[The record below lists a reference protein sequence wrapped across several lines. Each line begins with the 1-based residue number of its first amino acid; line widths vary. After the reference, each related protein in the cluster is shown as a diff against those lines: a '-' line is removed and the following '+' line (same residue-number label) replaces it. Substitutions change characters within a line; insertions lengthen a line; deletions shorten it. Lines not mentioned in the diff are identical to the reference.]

1 MSYGTNAPNGF
12 QPVKKLDG
20 SAWTGATN
28 PYQIANTYGTAL
40 FRGDPVTVDATSGC
54 LVVGVAGSACVGVFW
69 GVKYTDSTGVVKFM
83 NYWPGNPG
91 VLTGSTVEA
100 LVIDDPDTVFS
111 AQETSGTGTPGTPLA
126 LADRGLNINFLYT
139 AGSTATGTSAVSL
152 NNAVKGTDS
161 TYNCK
166 ILQLDP
172 TPGNAVGAFANWLV
186 VLNNH
191 LYKGGVTGV

>member
-28 PYQIANTYGTAL
+28 PYQIANVYATAL
-40 FRGDPVTVDATSGC
+40 FRGDPVTTLADGTLG
-54 LVVGVAGSACVGVFW
+54 VGVAGATCVGVFW

-91 VLTGSTVEA
+91 VLTGSAVEA
-100 LVIDDPDTVFS
+100 LVIDDPNTVFS
-111 AQETSGTGTPGTPLA
+111 VQETSGTGTAGTPLT

-139 AGSTATGTSAVSL
+139 AGSTATGTSAVSI
-152 NNAVKGTDS
+152 NNATEAD
-161 TYNCK
+161 TAALNCK

-172 TPGNAVGAFANWLV
+172 TPGNAIGAFANWHV

-191 LYKGGVTGV
+191 FYRGGVTGI

>member
-28 PYQIANTYGTAL
+28 PYQIANAYATAL
-40 FRGDPVTVDATSGC
+40 FRGDPVTILAADGTLG
-54 LVVGVAGSACVGVFW
+54 VGVAGATCVGVFW

-111 AQETSGTGTPGTPLA
+111 VQETNNLGAAGTPLA

-139 AGSTATGTSAVSL
+139 AGSTSTGSSAVSID
-152 NNAVKGTDS
+152 NATEAATS
-161 TYNCK
+161 TLNCK

-172 TPGNAVGAFANWLV
+172 TPGNVVGAFANWLV

-191 LYKGGVTGV
+191 LYKGGVTGL

>member
-28 PYQIANTYGTAL
+28 PYQIANAYATAL
-40 FRGDPVTVDATSGC
+40 FRGDPVTILTDGTLG
-54 LVVGVAGSACVGVFW
+54 VGVAGATCVGVFW
-69 GVKYTDSTGVVKFM
+69 GVKWTDSTGRVRFE
-83 NYWPGNPG
+83 NFWPGNPG

-100 LVIDDPDTVFS
+100 LVIDDPNTVFS
-111 AQETSGTGTPGTPLA
+111 VQETSGTGTAGTPIA

-139 AGSTATGTSAVSL
+139 AGSTATGSSAVSI
-152 NNAVKGTDS
+152 NNASEADTS
-161 TYNCK
+161 TLNCK
-166 ILQLDP
+166 IIQLDP

-191 LYKGGVTGV
+191 LYKGGVTGL

>member
-28 PYQIANTYGTAL
+28 PYQIANAYATAL
-40 FRGDPVTVDATSGC
+40 FRGDPVTILAADGTLG
-54 LVVGVAGSACVGVFW
+54 VGVAGATCVGVFW

-111 AQETSGTGTPGTPLA
+111 IQETNNLGAAGTPLA

-139 AGSTATGTSAVSL
+139 AGSTSTGSSAVSID
-152 NNAVKGTDS
+152 NATEAATS
-161 TYNCK
+161 TLNCK

-172 TPGNAVGAFANWLV
+172 TPGNVVGNFANWLV

-191 LYKGGVTGV
+191 LYNGGVTGL

>member
-28 PYQIANTYGTAL
+28 PYQIANAYATAL
-40 FRGDPVTVDATSGC
+40 FRGDPVTILTDGTLG
-54 LVVGVAGSACVGVFW
+54 VGVAGATCVGVFW
-69 GVKYTDSTGVVKFM
+69 GVKWTDSTGRVRFE
-83 NYWPGNPG
+83 NFWPGNPG

-100 LVIDDPDTVFS
+100 LVIDDPNTVFS
-111 AQETSGTGTPGTPLA
+111 VQETSGTGTAGTPIA

-139 AGSTATGTSAVSL
+139 AGSTSTGSSAVSI
-152 NNAVKGTDS
+152 NNATEAD
-161 TYNCK
+161 TNTLNCK

-191 LYKGGVTGV
+191 FYRGGVTGI